1 MSSNSEQ
8 TMPGRLVIISGPS
21 GVGKSTIC
29 GKLVERLDNVYLSV
43 STTTRPIKPGEQN
56 GREYWFVG
64 RDEFERQIIAGNF
77 LEYAQVFGNFY
88 GTPKDKTQAALQ
100 QGKIVILE
108 IDVQGAVQV
117 SKLYPDAELI
127 FILPPKHAEL
137 EKRMKELQKRI
148 NGRHRDDAEDIKK
161 RLTGASVEIAAAWQ
175 YYRHMVINDN
185 LDQAVNEIVEI
196 INKSIGE

>member
-77 LEYAQVFGNFY
+77 LEYAQVFGNLY

-137 EKRMKELQKRI
+137 EKRMKELHKRI

-196 INKSIGE
+196 INKFIGE